1 VTDSDSG
8 FFITVEGLDGS
19 GKTTQAG
26 LLAEALSK
34 EGHVVKV
41 VRDPG
46 TTVLGERLRELL
58 LEPTSG
64 WVLEGWAE
72 AALFLAA
79 RVQLAHEVIYPALAR
94 GELVVSD
101 RYLDS
106 NLVYQG
112 ARGVPWEGIMAMHRV
127 CQVERLPDLTLILDM
142 PVSTARGRRA
152 SDSPPDRLES
162 ESNQYHERVRAG
174 YQAVARTFPARAVLL
189 QADQRPGD
197 LAMECQRVAR
207 ERLAARRSD

>member
-1 VTDSDSG
+1 MTDSEDG

-34 EGHVVKV
+34 QGHVVKV

-64 WVLEGWAE
+64 WELEGWAE

-79 RVQLAHEVIYPALAR
+79 RVQLAREVIYPALSR
-94 GELVVSD
+94 GEVVVSD

-112 ARGVPWEGIMAMHRV
+112 ARGVPWNGIMEMHRICEV
-127 CQVERLPDLTLILDM
+127 DRLPDLTLILDM
-142 PVSTARGRRA
+142 PVAKARGRLA
-152 SDSPPDRLES
+152 SDLAPDRLES
-162 ESNQYHERVRAG
+162 ESTQYHERVRAG
-174 YQAVARTFPARAVLL
+174 YQAVARTFPDRAVLL
-189 QADQRPGD
+189 QADQRPVD
-197 LAMECQRVAR
+197 LATECERVAR

>member
-1 VTDSDSG
+1 M
-8 FFITVEGLDGS
+8 EGLDGS

-34 EGHVVKV
+34 EGHSVKV

-46 TTVLGERLRELL
+46 TTLLGERLRELL
-58 LEPTSG
+58 LEPAKG
-64 WVLEGWAE
+64 WEPEGWAE
-72 AALFLAA
+72 TALFLAA
-79 RVQLAHEVIYPALAR
+79 RVQLAREVIYPALAR
-94 GELVVSD
+94 CEVVVSD

-112 ARGVPWEGIMAMHRV
+112 ARGIPWDGIMELHRI
-127 CQVERLPDLTLILDM
+127 CGVERLPDLTLILDM
-142 PVSTARGRRA
+142 PVATARERRG
-152 SDSPPDRLES
+152 SDLPPDRLEA

-174 YQAVARTFPARAVLL
+174 YQAVARSFPARAVVL
-189 QADQRPGD
+189 QADQSPGD

-207 ERLAARRSD
+207 ERIAARRLD

>member
-1 VTDSDSG
+1 MTASDGG
-8 FFITVEGLDGS
+8 FFITVEGLDGC

-34 EGHVVKV
+34 EGHPVKV

-46 TTVLGERLRELL
+46 TTALGERLRELL
-58 LEPTSG
+58 LEPTTG
-64 WVLEGWAE
+64 WALEGWAE

-79 RVQLAHEVIYPALAR
+79 RVQLAKEVIYPALAR
-94 GELVVSD
+94 CEVVVSD

-112 ARGVPWEGIMAMHRV
+112 ARGIPWDGIMELHRICGV
-127 CQVERLPDLTLILDM
+127 DRLPDLTLILDL
-142 PVSTARGRRA
+142 PVATAKGRRGG
-152 SDSPPDRLES
+152 DLPLDRLES
-162 ESNQYHERVRAG
+162 ESTQYHERVRAG
-174 YQAVARTFPARAVLL
+174 YQAVARHFPTRAVML
-189 QADQRPGD
+189 QADQSPGD

-207 ERLAARRSD
+207 ERLATRRLD